1 MSVIFNLMKI
11 SILSL
16 INDRIELNLG
26 PIFLKFDNLF
36 ICTCLFAI
44 FAMFS
49 SNWVIVSQ
57 GEQFG
62 ELNVLVRITQK
73 NEKKTG
79 LSFALIRYH
88 NAYYLR

>member
-1 MSVIFNLMKI
+1 MRERADKGSLVFHKTLHIQY
-11 SILSL
+11 SL
-16 INDRIELNLG
+16 INDRMELNLG

-57 GEQFG
+57 GEQFD
-62 ELNVLVRITQK
+62 ELNVLVCITQK
-73 NEKKTG
+73 KEKKPV
-79 LSFALIRYH
+79 
-88 NAYYLR
+88 